1 MVKNIPLGPSE
12 VQPHDSWIRQ
22 NVRSFKS
29 CGKKKKWIARIFLW
43 FLDSCLDSRTLRE
56 SRNLLWSSTIHTA
69 ACQWIFLSMAKVSNF
84 YFNDIK
90 SRITWSV
97 HYFMEEHLCPF
108 QLCGID
114 QLWNIAVQVRSSEV
128 SWAAITYLNSL
139 YINGKHT
146 FIFL

>member
-1 MVKNIPLGPSE
+1 MSKIELPEVFIISWKNI
-12 VQPHDSWIRQ
+12 
-22 NVRSFKS
+22 
-29 CGKKKKWIARIFLW
+29 
-43 FLDSCLDSRTLRE
+43 CL
-56 SRNLLWSSTIHTA
+56 
-69 ACQWIFLSMAKVSNF
+69 
-84 YFNDIK
+84 
-90 SRITWSV
+90 
-97 HYFMEEHLCPF
+97 F